1 MATVLLYFFGTR
13 ISNRQSRFVC
23 PRDRKTRGNPKGGA
37 TPLFGTRTLLAKS
50 SVLYPLSAG
59 LWKVG
64 DWDSG
69 RRFWSRQK
77 ELCFCARVSHRSK
90 ALWLAG
96 RGYNYT
102 ALTFFFSFNM
112 RRTITNNA
120 SSNINTG
127 STAPSDSN
135 MRVLKSRRLA
145 KSILECANNLQPK
158 PTSLNDAPFLAGHS
172 TVNFFSF
179 FNYLNRE
186 GFTQDASYLP
196 DTFILFKKPQQWGL
210 FVVSWFW
217 KAIQTV
223 MV

>member
-1 MATVLLYFFGTR
+1 MEVPLVKDTIPQLTLTRYCRKQLLDKYKEALSTSPLKMATVLLYFFGTR

-59 LWKVG
+59 LRKVG

-96 RGYNYT
+96 RGYSWTMHHFWRVIQPLY
-102 ALTFFFSFNM
+102 LVQSFINFP
-112 RRTITNNA
+112 
-120 SSNINTG
+120 NIDN
-127 STAPSDSN
+127 
-135 MRVLKSRRLA
+135 
-145 KSILECANNLQPK
+145 
-158 PTSLNDAPFLAGHS
+158 
-172 TVNFFSF
+172 
-179 FNYLNRE
+179 
-186 GFTQDASYLP
+186 
-196 DTFILFKKPQQWGL
+196 
-210 FVVSWFW
+210 
-217 KAIQTV
+217 
-223 MV
+223 